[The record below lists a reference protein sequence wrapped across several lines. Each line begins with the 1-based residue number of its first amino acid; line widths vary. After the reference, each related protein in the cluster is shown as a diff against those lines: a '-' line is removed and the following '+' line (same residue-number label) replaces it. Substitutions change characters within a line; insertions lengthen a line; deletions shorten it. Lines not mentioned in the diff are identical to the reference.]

1 MPNPLAPW
9 KVEKMSAK
17 TNPLHWYEVTDL
29 PKLGWL
35 TITDIG
41 EENFYFT
48 LADGSEGYVKADGY
62 EYEEGE

>member
-1 MPNPLAPW
+1 
-9 KVEKMSAK
+9 MSAK
-17 TNPLHWYEVTDL
+17 TTPLHWYEVTDL

-35 TITDIG
+35 AITDIG

-62 EYEEGE
+62 EYEQGE